1 MNIAGMRVRI
11 TIQKNETVIDKYGNH
26 KSAWTDYFT
35 CWASASKGNTKND
48 ESENAGT
55 TTEED
60 RLSFTVRWC
69 SETDAVNSKNYRILL
84 YDRIYNIVSIDDQGF
99 RRKSRKFTAEL
110 VER

>member
-11 TIQKNETVIDKYGNH
+11 TIQRNETVIDKYGNH

-35 CWASASKGNTKND
+35 CWASASKGNTKAD
-48 ESENAGT
+48 E
-55 TTEED
+55 
-60 RLSFTVRWC
+60 TV
-69 SETDAVNSKNYRILL
+69 DSKHYRILL
-84 YDRIYNIVSIDDQGF
+84 YGRIYNIVAVDDQGF